1 MSLQYNPLD
10 LYSKNKGE
18 ISVLQKEVNGINALL
33 KKKAD
38 LTTTTVIQTEM
49 VGLKTTLSGKV
60 DSHELVAAENTIK
73 KLQETVDNNARKAEV
88 KIHTEEKNRV
98 TEMAKMN
105 KKLIAHG
112 NVLNDHNSRILSNV
126 SVLNKLS
133 QQKCDRS
140 EMRKA
145 VQDLKNNHEGKIGK
159 IEETLGY
166 HTGDLKSLS
175 SMQNTHHNE
184 LADHEKRLSDL
195 KTENK
200 ELKGRVQRL
209 EKQMNHLLNKSI
221 QLFQQT
227 SKTSEQLKV

>member
-73 KLQETVDNNARKAEV
+73 KLQETVDNNARQADV

-98 TEMAKMN
+98 TEMAKIN
-105 KKLIAHG
+105 KTLIGHG
-112 NVLNDHNSRILSNV
+112 NVLSDHNSRILSNV

-140 EMRKA
+140 EMGKA
-145 VQDLKNNHEGKIGK
+145 VQDLKNNHAGKIGK

-166 HTGDLKSLS
+166 HTTDLKGLS

-184 LADHEKRLSDL
+184 LGDHEKRLSDL
-195 KTENK
+195 KEENK
-200 ELKGRVQRL
+200 RLKIRVQRL